1 MNGTKLNGIPRA
13 GLVETSAFFV
23 YNSYTRIGKTYCS
36 PFLSLIIFYGMFVGK
51 ARSVFL

>member
-23 YNSYTRIGKTYCS
+23 YSGYTCTGTTYGS
-36 PFLSLIIFYGMFVGK
+36 LFLSLIIFYGMFVGK